1 MYLDIRS
8 ICTCT
13 RKLRHVS
20 RETSFLNVEKLLVY
34 QDRLDI
40 HVCVYIFVYRNAS
53 DETCMCR
60 ETVLF
65 AIQS

>member
-34 QDRLDI
+34 QDRLGI
-40 HVCVYIFVYRNAS
+40 CVYIFVYRNAS

-60 ETVLF
+60 KTFLF